1 MKPLALVFASL
12 VWATAAA
19 AEPASETTASGL
31 VFTSVVDGTGASPR
45 ITDTVKV
52 KYRGT
57 FPDGKEFDSSGDKA
71 VELRL
76 TRVIQCWMEA
86 LPKLKV
92 GGKAKLVCPPSIAYG
107 NRGAG
112 DVIPPGATLNFD
124 VELVGIVGK

>member
-1 MKPLALVFASL
+1 MKLALAIAPFVLAGSVFA
-12 VWATAAA
+12 AA
-19 AEPASETTASGL
+19 ASETTSSGL
-31 VFTSVVDGTGASPR
+31 VFTPIVEGTGASPR
-45 ITDTVKV
+45 VTDTVKV

-57 FPDGKEFDSSGDKA
+57 VPDGRAFDSSGDTA

-76 TRVIQCWMEA
+76 TRVIACWMEA
-86 LPKLKV
+86 LPKMKV

-124 VELVGIVGK
+124 VELVDIVRK